1 MFDNLGVQWATTL
14 LALLAT
20 LLVPVP
26 ILFYYYGER
35 IRAKSSFAMNDPS
48 ETSPPKGEKQDVNFE
63 GSGDETACDEL
74 SVAGDV

>member
-1 MFDNLGVQWATTL
+1 MFHNLGVQWATTL

-35 IRAKSSFAMNDPS
+35 IRAKSSFAVDDPS
-48 ETSPPKGEKQDVNFE
+48 APPAPKNKKQDIDQE
-63 GSGDETACDEL
+63 SSSDETACEDS
-74 SVAGDV
+74 SVAGEV